1 MKEEVYYK
9 AVEFIDDG
17 KYSLSLTYPKGS
29 KYEFSRKFKTYNDA
43 EEAVRKGI
51 RDRKNQYSYFRDLKT
66 DEIVDK
72 ISYYNQHKL
81 EYKIYKVKEVSE
93 LLYSEDNS
101 QAEMK
106 KADKELQEEIPLTL

>member
-51 RDRKNQYSYFRDLKT
+51 RNFINYF
-66 DEIVDK
+66 ICF
-72 ISYYNQHKL
+72 
-81 EYKIYKVKEVSE
+81 
-93 LLYSEDNS
+93 
-101 QAEMK
+101 
-106 KADKELQEEIPLTL
+106 